1 MAGQRPRLG
10 PRLTRERVHPMRI
23 TFKLFAMLA
32 DHLPAQV
39 DGNARDGNVVSF
51 DVPEGT
57 TVQQVIDRFSLPA
70 KLVHLVLIDGRYVEP
85 SVRTSRVL
93 AEGES
98 LAIWPPIAG
107 G

>member
-1 MAGQRPRLG
+1 
-10 PRLTRERVHPMRI
+10 VRI

-39 DGNARDGNVVSF
+39 DGNAREANAVSF

-57 TVQQVIDRFSLPA
+57 TVQQLIDRFSLPA
-70 KLVHLVLIDGRYVEP
+70 RLVHLVLIDGRYVEP
-85 SVRTSRVL
+85 AQRATRVL
-93 AEGES
+93 KDGEA

>member
-1 MAGQRPRLG
+1 
-10 PRLTRERVHPMRI
+10 VRI

-39 DGNARDGNVVSF
+39 DGNAREGNVVSF
-51 DVPEGT
+51 DVAEGT
-57 TVQQVIDRFSLPA
+57 TVQQLIDRFSLPA
-70 KLVHLVLIDGRYVEP
+70 KLVHLVLIDGRYIEP
-85 SVRTSRVL
+85 AARATRAL
-93 AEGES
+93 QDGET

>member
-1 MAGQRPRLG
+1 
-10 PRLTRERVHPMRI
+10 
-23 TFKLFAMLA
+23 MLA

-39 DGNARDGNVVSF
+39 DGNAREANAVSF

-57 TVQQVIDRFSLPA
+57 TVQQLIDRFSLPA
-70 KLVHLVLIDGRYVEP
+70 RLVHLVLIDGRYVEP
-85 SVRTSRVL
+85 AQRATRVL
-93 AEGES
+93 KDGEA

>member
-1 MAGQRPRLG
+1 
-10 PRLTRERVHPMRI
+10 MRI

-39 DGNARDGNVVSF
+39 DGNAREGNVVSF
-51 DVPEGT
+51 DVAEGT
-57 TVQQVIDRFSLPA
+57 TVQQLIDRFSLPA
-70 KLVHLVLIDGRYVEP
+70 KLVHLVLIDGRYIEP
-85 SVRTSRVL
+85 AARATRAL
-93 AEGES
+93 QDGET

>member
-1 MAGQRPRLG
+1 
-10 PRLTRERVHPMRI
+10 
-23 TFKLFAMLA
+23 MLA

-39 DGNARDGNVVSF
+39 DGNAREGNAVSF

-57 TVQQVIDRFSLPA
+57 TVQALIDRFSLPVR
-70 KLVHLVLIDGRYVEP
+70 LVHLVLIDGRYVAPAE
-85 SVRTSRVL
+85 RATRVL
-93 AEGES
+93 KEGEA

>member
-1 MAGQRPRLG
+1 
-10 PRLTRERVHPMRI
+10 MRI

-39 DGNARDGNVVSF
+39 DGNAREGNAVSF
-51 DVPEGT
+51 DVPDGT
-57 TVQQVIDRFSLPA
+57 TVQQLIDRFSLPER
-70 KLVHLVLIDGRYVEP
+70 LVHLVLIDGRYVEP
-85 SVRTSRVL
+85 AQRATRML
-93 AEGES
+93 KDGEA

>member
-1 MAGQRPRLG
+1 
-10 PRLTRERVHPMRI
+10 MRI

-39 DGNARDGNVVSF
+39 DGNAREANAVSF

-57 TVQQVIDRFSLPA
+57 TVQQLIDRFSLPA
-70 KLVHLVLIDGRYVEP
+70 RLVHLVLIDGRSVETAQ
-85 SVRTSRVL
+85 RATRVL
-93 AEGES
+93 KDGEA